1 MTKKSPDTG
10 GAFTSGEEIGNILLM
25 MSYNSPALFEGKVL
39 KVVFKFSGVDCFM
52 VVTRWNPEESRQEV
66 TFVGSH
72 DITAVLRKFRELGRE
87 RALQW
92 KVDRFG

>member
-1 MTKKSPDTG
+1 MSGKTSKSG
-10 GAFTSGEEIGNILLM
+10 GAFASGEEVGNILLM
-25 MSYNSPALFEGKVL
+25 LAYSSPALFEGKIL

-72 DITAVLRKFRELGRE
+72 DIEAVLRKFREMGLE
-87 RALQW
+87 RSLQW